1 MSNLLKHAQK
11 ELQILEKV
19 HPDAVVL
26 EFKKEILNL
35 LWAFAQSGQ
44 SGGSAGYVA
53 HAITN
58 TLSSLMLH
66 ETLTPVTGQEHEWK
80 DMTEYNDR
88 VTVFQNNR
96 CYPLFKDGVDGRPYF
111 AAAIQFKGNIVEEFT
126 TNSPIPLSDGRS
138 IKSCMYIKGFPFV
151 PKTFVIDVID
161 HRFKDSEGTIPDP
174 EGDYW
179 SHTIKDESRLVEV
192 FEYYD
197 IMEEKIDPKN
207 EEQNEEP
214 II

>member
-1 MSNLLKHAQK
+1 MSNLVKHARR

-26 EFKKEILNL
+26 EFKKEILSL
-35 LWAFAQSGQ
+35 LWAFAESGQ

-53 HAITN
+53 NAITN
-58 TLSSLMLH
+58 TLSLLMFH
-66 ETLTPVTGQEHEWK
+66 DTLTPVTGQDHEWK
-80 DMTEYNDR
+80 NITKYNDE
-88 VTVFQNNR
+88 VMAFQNNR
-96 CYPLFKDGVDGRPYF
+96 CYPLFKYGVDGRPYF
-111 AAAIQFKGNIVEEFT
+111 SAAIQFKGNIVEEFT

-174 EGDYW
+174 EGDYYL
-179 SHTIKDESRLVEV
+179 HTIKDESQLIEV